1 MNEGNEFSSYGSMQE
16 IVGGIQ
22 WRYEVKDGQAIIDS
36 VSAPVAIDIVAKGVI
51 VVPAR
56 LGGYPTGIGGHAF
69 CQCKQLKE
77 VRIPAEVMSIAP
89 NAFEGC
95 KALQRI
101 EVSIDN
107 VRYTSQDG
115 ILLCKD
121 NSDLIVFPE
130 GMIDSFSSADSNPMW
145 KVRERLLKVLGER
158 EESFQAWTQ
167 DRSRSPDG
175 KVGDDV
181 FFFDGIL
188 SVLPHITILDGFRL
202 AAMLQSDLGAAR
214 AVFIAVGNGQSLPL
228 EDALC
233 LDGTSAS
240 YWEAAVL
247 LFEAAQFYLFWHAN
261 YMRMEMVTSLRSFL
275 REYWFCGY
283 SGRHILNELL
293 QKFCRQLCR
302 MDFNPKVSPYTH
314 GCEVCYTTFA
324 PFGGFAR
331 HRLGIRKKKVGIS
344 ISASME
350 ERVPYHC
357 SIMF

>member
-36 VSAPVAIDIVAKGVI
+36 VSAPVAIDIVTKDVI

-56 LGGYPTGIGGHAF
+56 LGGYLTGIGGHAF

-89 NAFEGC
+89 SAFDGC
-95 KALQRI
+95 EALQRI

-115 ILLCKD
+115 VLMSKD
-121 NSDLIVFPE
+121 NSDLIVIPE
-130 GMIDSFSSADSNPMW
+130 GMTDGFSSADSNQMW
-145 KVRERLLKVLGER
+145 KVRERLLKVLGECR
-158 EESFQAWTQ
+158 EAFQAWAQ
-167 DRSRSPDG
+167 GSSRSPDG
-175 KVGDDV
+175 KAGDDV
-181 FFFDGIL
+181 FFFDGVL

-214 AVFIAVGNGQSLPL
+214 AVFIAVGDRQSLSL

-247 LFEAAQFYLFWHAN
+247 LFEATQFYLFWHAN

-275 REYWFCGY
+275 REYWFCGC
-283 SGRHILNELL
+283 SGRHILRELL

-331 HRLGIRKKKVGIS
+331 HRLGIRKKKVGMS
-344 ISASME
+344 ISTSVE